1 MRVIQFFQAL
11 IFFWVDFLS
20 DDFHKAKVNYSIPYL
35 YEHNCLIIASTP
47 FLTTPA
53 PTDASS
59 AATTQEDD
67 TTTVVES
74 TEPTLGDSSGRRKRQ
89 SG

>member
-1 MRVIQFFQAL
+1 M
-11 IFFWVDFLS
+11 DSLS
-20 DDFHKAKVNYSIPYL
+20 DDFHKATVNYSIPYL
-35 YEHNCLIIASTP
+35 YAHNCLIIASTP

-74 TEPTLGDSSGRRKRQ
+74 TEPALGDSSGRRKRQ
-89 SG
+89 AG

>member
-1 MRVIQFFQAL
+1 MRVIHFFKL
-11 IFFWVDFLS
+11 SFWVDSLS

-35 YEHNCLIIASTP
+35 YAHNCLIIASTP

-59 AATTQEDD
+59 AATTPEDD
-67 TTTVVES
+67 TTTVMES
-74 TEPTLGDSSGRRKRQ
+74 TEPTLLGDSSGRRKRQ
-89 SG
+89 AG

>member
-1 MRVIQFFQAL
+1 MRVIQCFQAM
-11 IFFWVDFLS
+11 IFWVDFLS
-20 DDFHKAKVNYSIPYL
+20 DEFHTASVSYSIPYL
-35 YEHNCLIIASTP
+35 YEHNCLIIASTATS
-47 FLTTPA
+47 TTST

-59 AATTQEDD
+59 AATNPEDD

-74 TEPTLGDSSGRRKRQ
+74 TEPALGDSSGRRKRQ